1 MTKRE
6 VLARIEEVG
15 VVPSL
20 RLHSA
25 EDALFAAEAL
35 AGGGI
40 PIVEIPLTVPGA
52 TRLIQDLAKRRPEIV
67 AGAGT
72 VFDLEDA
79 ERCLD
84 AGAAFLTSP
93 GLDLKVVELAV
104 KRGVAV
110 LPGALTP
117 TEVIMAWKAGGD
129 LVKIFPCAQVGG
141 PSYIKAL
148 KAPFPDVPLMASGG
162 VNQQTVAEFFLAGAV
177 AVGIGANL
185 IQPEAIHRR
194 EPGWIKQLAQR
205 YLSLVR
211 QGRERRK
218 PYVTA

>member
-6 VLARIEEVG
+6 VLALIEEAG
-15 VVPSL
+15 VIPSL

-35 AGGGI
+35 ADGGI

-52 TRLIQDLAKRRPEIV
+52 TGLIQGLAKRRPEIV

-72 VFDLEDA
+72 VYDLEAA

-93 GLDLKVVELAV
+93 GLDVKVVEFGV
-104 KRGVAV
+104 KRGVAM

-162 VNQQTVAEFFLAGAV
+162 VNQQTVAEFFVAGAV
-177 AVGIGANL
+177 AVGVGANL
-185 IQPEAIHRR
+185 VQPEAIHRR

>member
-6 VLARIEEVG
+6 TLAAIEDAG
-15 VVPSL
+15 IVPSL
-20 RLHSA
+20 RLHAA
-25 EDALFAAEAL
+25 EEALFAAEAL
-35 AGGGI
+35 ADGGI

-52 TRLIQDLAKRRPEIV
+52 TGLIQDLAKRRPEIV
-67 AGAGT
+67 AGAGS
-72 VFDLEDA
+72 VYDLEAA

-84 AGAAFLTSP
+84 AGAAFLSSP
-93 GLDLKVVELAV
+93 GLDLNIVEYGL

-117 TEVIMAWKAGGD
+117 TEVIVAWRAGGD

-162 VNQQTVAEFFLAGAV
+162 VNQQTVAEFFVAGAA

-185 IQPEAIHRR
+185 VQPEAVHRR

-205 YLSLVR
+205 YLSLVK

-218 PYVTA
+218 PHVTA

>member
-1 MTKRE
+1 
-6 VLARIEEVG
+6 
-15 VVPSL
+15 
-20 RLHSA
+20 
-25 EDALFAAEAL
+25 
-35 AGGGI
+35 
-40 PIVEIPLTVPGA
+40 
-52 TRLIQDLAKRRPEIV
+52 V

-72 VFDLEDA
+72 VYDLEAA

-93 GLDLKVVELAV
+93 GLDVKVVEFGV
-104 KRGVAV
+104 KRGVAM

-117 TEVIMAWKAGGD
+117 TEVIMARKAGAD
-129 LVKIFPCAQVGG
+129 VVKIFPCAQVGG

-162 VNQQTVAEFFLAGAV
+162 VNQQTVAEFFVAGAV
-177 AVGIGANL
+177 AVGVGANL

-211 QGRERRK
+211 QGRDRRK

>member
-6 VLARIEEVG
+6 VLARIEESG
-15 VVPSL
+15 VIPSL

-35 AGGGI
+35 ADGGI

-52 TRLIQDLAKRRPEIV
+52 TGVIQDLAKRRPDIV

-72 VFDLEDA
+72 VFDLEAA

-93 GLDLKVVELAV
+93 GLDVSVVELGV
-104 KRGVAV
+104 KRGVAM

-148 KAPFPDVPLMASGG
+148 KAPFPDVPLVASGG

-205 YLSLVR
+205 FLSLVR

>member
-6 VLARIEEVG
+6 VLARIEESG
-15 VVPSL
+15 VIPSL

-35 AGGGI
+35 ADGGI
-40 PIVEIPLTVPGA
+40 PIVEIPLTVPRAVGV
-52 TRLIQDLAKRRPEIV
+52 IQDLAKRRPEIV

-72 VFDLEDA
+72 VYDLEAA

-93 GLDLKVVELAV
+93 GLDVKVVEFGV
-104 KRGVAV
+104 KRGVAM

-117 TEVIMAWKAGGD
+117 TEVIMARKAGAD
-129 LVKIFPCAQVGG
+129 VVKIFPCAQVGG

-162 VNQQTVAEFFLAGAV
+162 VNQQTVAEFFVAGAV
-177 AVGIGANL
+177 AVGVGANL

-211 QGRERRK
+211 QGRDRRK

>member
-6 VLARIEEVG
+6 VFARIEESG
-15 VVPSL
+15 VIPSL

-35 AGGGI
+35 ADGGI

-52 TRLIQDLAKRRPEIV
+52 AGLIQDLAKRRPEIV

-72 VFDLEDA
+72 VYDLEAA

-93 GLDLKVVELAV
+93 GLDVKVVEFGV
-104 KRGVAV
+104 KRGVAM

-117 TEVIMAWKAGGD
+117 TEVIMARKAGAD
-129 LVKIFPCAQVGG
+129 VVKIFPCAQVGG

-148 KAPFPDVPLMASGG
+148 KAPFPDIPLMASGG
-162 VNQQTVAEFFLAGAV
+162 VNQQTVAEFFVAGAV

-211 QGRERRK
+211 QGRDRRK

>member
-6 VLARIEEVG
+6 ALSAIEEAG
-15 VVPSL
+15 IVPAL
-20 RLHSA
+20 RLHAA

-35 AGGGI
+35 ADGGI
-40 PIVEIPLTVPGA
+40 PIVEIPLTVPNA
-52 TRLIQDLAKRRPEIV
+52 TRVIEDLAKRRPEIV
-67 AGAGT
+67 AGAGS
-72 VFDLEDA
+72 VFDLEA
-79 ERCLD
+79 AQRCLD

-93 GLDLKVVELAV
+93 GLDLEIVEFGLKGGIAV
-104 KRGVAV
+104 F
-110 LPGALTP
+110 PGALTP
-117 TEVIMAWKAGGD
+117 TEVMMAWKAGGD

-141 PSYIKAL
+141 PHYIKAL
-148 KAPFPDVPLMASGG
+148 KAPFPDIPLMASGG
-162 VNQQTVAEFFLAGAV
+162 VSQHTVPEFFIAGAS

-205 YLSLVR
+205 YLGLVK
-211 QGRERRK
+211 QGRERGK

>member
-1 MTKRE
+1 MTKPE
-6 VLARIEEVG
+6 VLARIEEAG
-15 VVPSL
+15 VIPSL

-35 AGGGI
+35 ADGGI
-40 PIVEIPLTVPGA
+40 PIVEIPLTVPRAVGV
-52 TRLIQDLAKRRPEIV
+52 IQDLAKRRPEIV

-72 VFDLEDA
+72 VYDLEAA

-84 AGAAFLTSP
+84 AGAAFLTGP
-93 GLDLKVVELAV
+93 GLDVRVVELGV
-104 KRGVAV
+104 KRGVAM

-162 VNQQTVAEFFLAGAV
+162 VNQQTVAEFFVAGAV
-177 AVGIGANL
+177 AVGIGGNL

-205 YLSLVR
+205 YLNLVR
-211 QGRERRK
+211 QGRERSK
-218 PYVTA
+218 PYVTE

>member
-1 MTKRE
+1 M
-6 VLARIEEVG
+6 G
-15 VVPSL
+15 
-20 RLHSA
+20 
-25 EDALFAAEAL
+25 
-35 AGGGI
+35 
-40 PIVEIPLTVPGA
+40 
-52 TRLIQDLAKRRPEIV
+52 
-67 AGAGT
+67 
-72 VFDLEDA
+72 
-79 ERCLD
+79 
-84 AGAAFLTSP
+84 
-93 GLDLKVVELAV
+93 
-104 KRGVAV
+104 
-110 LPGALTP
+110 
-117 TEVIMAWKAGGD
+117 WKAGGD

-162 VNQQTVAEFFLAGAV
+162 VNQQTVAEFFVAGAV